1 MNILFIS
8 LLDPSES
15 GSGNQ
20 KVTLLSAK
28 YLSSVGIHCFIA
40 YFKDSEYSSSQ
51 LVFDAKFKIDYNDL
65 DGFRSFLIDN
75 EISIIHNQAS
85 RAVNM
90 KFLGQAVAGLKVKII
105 SVLHNLQ
112 EQRILDI
119 ISNLFCFKFLIGGFL
134 LSGLFIFY
142 CYSSTLL
149 LVF

>member
-90 KFLGQAVAGLKVKII
+90 KFIGQSFSGLNQFCII
-105 SVLHNLQ
+105 FQ